1 MQMMSPLFQVA
12 LGGPLGASARYL
24 AVVQM
29 TRLTGGGFPYGTLTV
44 NLAGSLM
51 MGLAL
56 GWLSARHAVAPLLMT
71 GILGGFTTYSAFS
84 ADVIGLLQRG
94 DVGQAMLYAFGTML
108 GAVAAC
114 GLGLVLARGLGA

>member
-1 MQMMSPLFQVA
+1 MFSPLIQVA
-12 LGGPLGASARYL
+12 LGGALGASARYL
-24 AVVQM
+24 AVQQVS
-29 TRLTGGGFPYGTLTV
+29 RLSDGGFPHGTLFV
-44 NLAGSLM
+44 NLFGSLL

-84 ADVIGLLQRG
+84 ADVIGLIERG
-94 DVGQAMLYAFGTML
+94 DLGQAALYAFGTML

-114 GLGLVLARGLGA
+114 GLGLMLARGMGA

>member
-1 MQMMSPLFQVA
+1 MISPILQVA
-12 LGGPLGASARYL
+12 LGGALGASARYL
-24 AVVQM
+24 VVAQV
-29 TRLTGGGFPYGTLTV
+29 TRVTEGNFPYGTLTV
-44 NLAGSLM
+44 NLLGSLL

-84 ADVIGLLQRG
+84 ADVMGLLQRG
-94 DVGQAMLYAFGTML
+94 DATLAAVYAFGTML

-114 GLGLVLARGLGA
+114 GLGLLLARMVAA